1 MIIHGKTK
9 NPSADGQKG
18 FFWYKKTLFNFKLF
32 DETIALA
39 AIGIQDFKV

>member
-1 MIIHGKTK
+1 MGRRV
-9 NPSADGQKG
+9 
-18 FFWYKKTLFNFKLF
+18 FVYEKTLFDFELF